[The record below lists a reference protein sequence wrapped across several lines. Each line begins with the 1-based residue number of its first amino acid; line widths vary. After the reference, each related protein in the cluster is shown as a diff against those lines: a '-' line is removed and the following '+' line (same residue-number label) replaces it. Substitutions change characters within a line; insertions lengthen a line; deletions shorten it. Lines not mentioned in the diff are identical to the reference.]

1 MSAKQSYFKPEK
13 VYVRLIFICVAL
25 ASATSVPS
33 NAQSNAPGK
42 AKAAAVCS
50 VCHGANGISQMP
62 GAPHLAGQ
70 PEMYV
75 REQLRAYRSG
85 KRQNEMMTIIAKP
98 LTDDEISDLSAWYSS
113 IEIKA
118 SVK

>member
-1 MSAKQSYFKPEK
+1 MKTL
-13 VYVRLIFICVAL
+13 VRIFALVMPLAL
-25 ASATSVPS
+25 ATVTHANP
-33 NAQSNAPGK
+33 AGK
-42 AKAAAVCS
+42 AKAAAVCN
-50 VCHGANGISQMP
+50 VCHGPTGLSQMP

-85 KRQNEMMTIIAKP
+85 KRQNEVMAIIAKP
-98 LTDDEISDLSAWYSS
+98 LTDDEISDLSAWYAS

-118 SVK
+118 TVR

>member
-1 MSAKQSYFKPEK
+1 MI
-13 VYVRLIFICVAL
+13 V
-25 ASATSVPS
+25 SATSHANP
-33 NAQSNAPGK
+33 AGK
-42 AKAAAVCS
+42 AKAAAVCN
-50 VCHGANGISQMP
+50 VCHGANGMSQMP

-85 KRQNEMMTIIAKP
+85 KRQNEVMAIIAKP

-113 IEIKA
+113 IEIV
-118 SVK
+118 VKTK

>member
-1 MSAKQSYFKPEK
+1 M
-13 VYVRLIFICVAL
+13 RLIFLSVAL
-25 ASATSVPS
+25 LIAVVASS
-33 NAQSNAPGK
+33 NAQANVAGK
-42 AKAAAVCS
+42 AKAVAVCN
-50 VCHGANGISQMP
+50 VCHGANGMSQIP

-98 LTDDEISDLSAWYSS
+98 LTDDEIADLSAWYAS

-118 SVK
+118 TVK

>member
-1 MSAKQSYFKPEK
+1 M
-13 VYVRLIFICVAL
+13 VRMIFMCAAL
-25 ASATSVPS
+25 ASMLTAPS
-33 NAQSNAPGK
+33 NAHANAAGK
-42 AKAAAVCS
+42 AKAAQICN
-50 VCHGANGISQMP
+50 VCHGANGMSQIP
-62 GAPHLAGQ
+62 GAPNLAGQ

-113 IEIKA
+113 IEIKVI
-118 SVK
+118 VK

>member
-1 MSAKQSYFKPEK
+1 MRHFLLNMMLVSA
-13 VYVRLIFICVAL
+13 L
-25 ASATSVPS
+25 TVPIHAWA
-33 NAQSNAPGK
+33 NEAGK
-42 AKAAAVCS
+42 SKAAAVCS
-50 VCHGANGISQMP
+50 VCHGSNGLSQMP
-62 GAPHLAGQ
+62 GAPNLAGQ

-98 LTDDEISDLSAWYSS
+98 LTDDEIADLSAWYSS

-118 SVK
+118 TVK

>member
-1 MSAKQSYFKPEK
+1 MCLTAVCAVVPTAS
-13 VYVRLIFICVAL
+13 VL
-25 ASATSVPS
+25 ANEA
-33 NAQSNAPGK
+33 GK
-42 AKAAAVCS
+42 AKATAVCS
-50 VCHGANGISQMP
+50 VCHGANGMSQMP

-85 KRQNEMMTIIAKP
+85 KRQNEVMSIIAKP

-113 IEIKA
+113 IEIVAKP
-118 SVK
+118 KP

>member
-1 MSAKQSYFKPEK
+1 MRST
-13 VYVRLIFICVAL
+13 LIAAAVLFVIGAPNI
-25 ASATSVPS
+25 AFA
-33 NAQSNAPGK
+33 NAAGK
-42 AKAAAVCS
+42 AKAAAVCN
-50 VCHGANGISQMP
+50 VCHGPTGLSQMP

-85 KRQNEMMTIIAKP
+85 KRQNEIMTIIAKP
-98 LTDDEISDLSAWYSS
+98 LTDDEISDLSAWYAS

-118 SVK
+118 TIK

>member
-1 MSAKQSYFKPEK
+1 MRTIILGVVVLGLTITSGSA
-13 VYVRLIFICVAL
+13 RA
-25 ASATSVPS
+25 
-33 NAQSNAPGK
+33 NAAGK
-42 AKAAAVCS
+42 AKAAQVCN
-50 VCHGANGISQMP
+50 VCHGANGMSQMP
-62 GAPHLAGQ
+62 NAPHLAGQ

-85 KRQNEMMTIIAKP
+85 KRQNEMMTIIATP
-98 LTDDEISDLSAWYSS
+98 LTDDEISDLSAWYAS

>member
-1 MSAKQSYFKPEK
+1 MIGIDKRFG
-13 VYVRLIFICVAL
+13 
-25 ASATSVPS
+25 SVQA
-33 NAQSNAPGK
+33 NAAGK
-42 AKAAAVCS
+42 AKAAQVCN
-50 VCHGANGISQMP
+50 VCHGANGMSQIP

-113 IEIKA
+113 IEITATIK
-118 SVK
+118 